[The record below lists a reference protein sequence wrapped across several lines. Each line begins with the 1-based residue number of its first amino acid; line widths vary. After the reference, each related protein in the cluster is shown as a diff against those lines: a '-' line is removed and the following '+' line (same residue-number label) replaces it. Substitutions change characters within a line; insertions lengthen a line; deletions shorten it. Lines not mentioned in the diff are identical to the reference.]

1 MDEVAKIK
9 RDDSMYDSR
18 HNELEKL
25 INIMNKLNK
34 ELQLLKK
41 DINSKESKSKEL
53 VSYIEQEIKENT
65 KSIKELENPFLL
77 FIMGSGN
84 YGKSTLINALLQ
96 DKIIETSD
104 IPNTWKL
111 DLFIKS
117 DNEKI
122 KIIYNDER
130 EIIKSLSNGKKIL
143 KEEEDKFKTSK
154 KEISKIILNYKN
166 KLSKDKLKEF
176 KIEQERLHLYKS
188 DIDQIKYYLKNK
200 KILNDFTIVDTP
212 GLNQTLLKNTVKRMN
227 KYYQK
232 SDGVIWLIDAQNI
245 VSKETNKLIEEIN
258 KIDNLHEKKIIG
270 VVNKIDTIKNDKDL
284 ERLKE
289 KVNEIYNNK
298 FNDIVYISA
307 RDALD
312 GIINKDK
319 YLIDKSNI
327 NNLYKSIEMN
337 FKQVCEKKQIDSKY
351 KNLSI
356 MKENLLYKIHSY
368 KRDLYKDI
376 SLYNEIGFELNKSC
390 DEIYLYIINHIDRFK
405 KKRVYTKEDLYKL
418 KKTIEILE
426 KQCSKDLEKNYN
438 ILLQKA
444 DFSNII
450 KNSINTKVYFSKSKY
465 LIINYNNFTTVK
477 RHNKLSNL
485 INQLTK
491 ANSGKAINDEVA
503 LSNHIYK
510 NITYLEDEIITTLKD
525 KLDNIKD
532 NVNEVKYDTF
542 KNKYLDYNLIKEHIS
557 YLDNIENILIN
568 LR

>member
-1 MDEVAKIK
+1 
-9 RDDSMYDSR
+9 MYDSR

-25 INIMNKLNK
+25 MNIMSKLNK
-34 ELQLLKK
+34 ELQLVKK
-41 DINSKESKSKEL
+41 DISSKESKSKEL

-96 DKIIETSD
+96 EKVIETSD

-117 DNEKI
+117 DNEKVEI
-122 KIIYNDER
+122 TYNDER
-130 EIIKSLSNGKKIL
+130 EIVKSLSRGKKIL

-154 KEISKIILNYKN
+154 KEISKKILNYKN

-176 KIEQERLHLYKS
+176 KMEQEKLYLYKS
-188 DIDQIKYYLKNK
+188 DIDQIKYYLNNK

-212 GLNQTLLKNTVKRMN
+212 GLNQTLLKNTIKRMN
-227 KYYQK
+227 TYYQK
-232 SDGVIWLIDAQNI
+232 SDGIIWLIDAQNI

-258 KIDNLHEKKIIG
+258 KIDNLHEKNIIG
-270 VVNKIDTIKNDKDL
+270 VVNKIDIIKNDKDL

-319 YLIDKSNI
+319 YLINKSNI
-327 NNLYKSIEMN
+327 NSLYKSIDKN
-337 FKQVCEKKQIDSKY
+337 FKQICEKKQIDSKY

-356 MKENLLYKIHSY
+356 MKENLLYKIYSY

-376 SLYNEIGFELNKSC
+376 SDYNEIEIELNKSC
-390 DEIYLYIINHIDRFK
+390 DDIYLYALNHMNKFK
-405 KKRVYTKEDLYKL
+405 RKKVYNKNDFQLLRKSIEDL
-418 KKTIEILE
+418 EQ
-426 KQCSKDLEKNYN
+426 QCNKSIEKNYN
-438 ILLQKA
+438 ILIKKA
-444 DFSNII
+444 YSSNII
-450 KNSINTKVYFSKSKY
+450 KNTINTKVYFSKSKY
-465 LIINYNNFTTVK
+465 LVINYNNFTTIK
-477 RHNKLSNL
+477 RNNKLSHL
-485 INQLTK
+485 IDQFTK
-491 ANSGKAINDEVA
+491 ENSTKVENNEVA
-503 LSNHIYK
+503 LSNYIHK

-525 KLDNIKD
+525 KLDCIKD

-542 KNKYLDYNLIKEHIS
+542 KNKYLDYFLIKDHIK

>member
-1 MDEVAKIK
+1 
-9 RDDSMYDSR
+9 MYDSR

-25 INIMNKLNK
+25 MNIISKLNK
-34 ELQLLKK
+34 ELQLVKK
-41 DINSKESKSKEL
+41 DISSKESKSKEL

-96 DKIIETSD
+96 EKVIETSD

-117 DNEKI
+117 DNEKVEI
-122 KIIYNDER
+122 TYNDER
-130 EIIKSLSNGKKIL
+130 EIVKSLSSGKKIL

-154 KEISKIILNYKN
+154 KEISKKILNYKN

-176 KIEQERLHLYKS
+176 KMEQEKLYLYKS
-188 DIDQIKYYLKNK
+188 DIDQIKYYLNNK

-212 GLNQTLLKNTVKRMN
+212 GLNQTLLKNTIKRMN
-227 KYYQK
+227 TYYQK
-232 SDGVIWLIDAQNI
+232 SDGIIWLIDAQNI

-258 KIDNLHEKKIIG
+258 KIDNLHEKNIIG
-270 VVNKIDTIKNDKDL
+270 VVNKIDIIKNDKDL

-319 YLIDKSNI
+319 YLINKSNI
-327 NNLYKSIEMN
+327 NSLYKSIDKN
-337 FKQVCEKKQIDSKY
+337 FKQICEKKQIDSKY

-356 MKENLLYKIHSY
+356 MKENLLYKIYSY

-376 SLYNEIGFELNKSC
+376 SDYNEIEIELNKSC
-390 DEIYLYIINHIDRFK
+390 DDIYLYALNHMNKFK
-405 KKRVYTKEDLYKL
+405 RKKVYNKNDFQLLRKSIEDL
-418 KKTIEILE
+418 EQ
-426 KQCSKDLEKNYN
+426 QCNKSIEKNYN
-438 ILLQKA
+438 ILIKKA
-444 DFSNII
+444 YSSNII
-450 KNSINTKVYFSKSKY
+450 KNTINTKVYFSKSKY
-465 LIINYNNFTTVK
+465 LVINYNNFTNIK
-477 RHNKLSNL
+477 RNNKLSHL
-485 INQLTK
+485 IDQFTK
-491 ANSGKAINDEVA
+491 ENSTKVENNEVA
-503 LSNHIYK
+503 LSNYIHK

-525 KLDNIKD
+525 KLDCIKD

-542 KNKYLDYNLIKEHIS
+542 KNKYLDYFLIKDHIK

>member
-1 MDEVAKIK
+1 
-9 RDDSMYDSR
+9 MYDSR
-18 HNELEKL
+18 YIELEKL
-25 INIMNKLNK
+25 MNIINKLNK
-34 ELQLLKK
+34 ELQLVKK
-41 DINSKESKSKEL
+41 DINNKESKSKEV
-53 VSYIEQEIKENT
+53 VSYIEQKIKENT

-84 YGKSTLINALLQ
+84 YGKSTLINAILQ
-96 DKIIETSD
+96 EKVIETSD

-117 DNEKI
+117 DNEKVEI
-122 KIIYNDER
+122 TYNDER

-143 KEEEDKFKTSK
+143 KEEEDKFKISK
-154 KEISKIILNYKN
+154 KEISKKILTYKN

-188 DIDQIKYYLKNK
+188 DINQIKYYLKNK

-270 VVNKIDTIKNDKDL
+270 VVNKIDIIKNDNDL

-312 GIINKDK
+312 GIVNKDK

-327 NNLYKSIEMN
+327 NNLYKSIESN

-356 MKENLLYKIHSY
+356 MKNKVLDKIYSY
-368 KRDLYKDI
+368 KRSLYKDI
-376 SLYNEIGFELNKSC
+376 SDYNEIEFELNKSC
-390 DEIYLYIINHIDRFK
+390 NEIYLYTLNHINKFK
-405 KKRVYTKEDLYKL
+405 KKKIYKEDLYSL
-418 KKTIEILE
+418 KKAIENLE
-426 KQCSKDLEKNYN
+426 VQCSKEIEKNYN
-438 ILLQKA
+438 TLIKKA
-444 DFSNII
+444 DFSNIT
-450 KNSINTKVYFSKSKY
+450 KNPINTKVYFSKSKY
-465 LIINYNNFTTVK
+465 LIINYNNFKTVK
-477 RHNKLSNL
+477 RNNKLSSF

-491 ANSGKAINDEVA
+491 ANSEKVVNDEVA
-503 LSNHIYK
+503 LSNHIQK
-510 NITYLEDEIITTLKD
+510 NITCLEDEIITTLKD
-525 KLDNIKD
+525 KLDEIKD
-532 NVNEVKYDTF
+532 NINEVKYNTF

>member
-1 MDEVAKIK
+1 
-9 RDDSMYDSR
+9 MYDSR
-18 HNELEKL
+18 YIELEKL
-25 INIMNKLNK
+25 MNIINKLNK
-34 ELQLLKK
+34 ELQLVKK
-41 DINSKESKSKEL
+41 DINNKESKSKEL
-53 VSYIEQEIKENT
+53 VSYIEQKIKENT

-84 YGKSTLINALLQ
+84 YGKSTLINAILQ
-96 DKIIETSD
+96 EKVIETSD

-117 DNEKI
+117 DNEKVEI
-122 KIIYNDER
+122 TYNDER

-143 KEEEDKFKTSK
+143 KEEEDKFKISK
-154 KEISKIILNYKN
+154 KEISKKILTYKN

-188 DIDQIKYYLKNK
+188 DINQIKYYLKNK

-270 VVNKIDTIKNDKDL
+270 VVNKIDIIKNDNDL

-312 GIINKDK
+312 GIVNKDK

-327 NNLYKSIEMN
+327 NNLYKSIESN

-356 MKENLLYKIHSY
+356 MKNKILDKIYSY
-368 KRDLYKDI
+368 KRSLYKDI
-376 SLYNEIGFELNKSC
+376 SDYNEIEFELNKSYN
-390 DEIYLYIINHIDRFK
+390 EIYLYTLNHINKFK
-405 KKRVYTKEDLYKL
+405 KKKIYTKEDLYSL
-418 KKTIEILE
+418 KKAIENLE
-426 KQCSKDLEKNYN
+426 VQCSKEIEKNYN
-438 ILLQKA
+438 TLIKKA
-444 DFSNII
+444 DFSNIT
-450 KNSINTKVYFSKSKY
+450 NNPINTKVYFSKSKY
-465 LIINYNNFTTVK
+465 LIINYNNFKTVK
-477 RHNKLSNL
+477 RNNKLSSF

-491 ANSGKAINDEVA
+491 ANSEKVVNDEVA
-503 LSNHIYK
+503 LSNHIQK

-525 KLDNIKD
+525 KLDEIKD
-532 NVNEVKYDTF
+532 NINEVKYNTF

>member
-1 MDEVAKIK
+1 
-9 RDDSMYDSR
+9 MYDSR
-18 HNELEKL
+18 ISELNKL
-25 INIMNKLNK
+25 LNIMNKLNK
-34 ELQLLKK
+34 ELQLVKNN
-41 DINSKESKSKEL
+41 INNKESKSNEL
-53 VSYIEQEIKENT
+53 VSYIENEIKENI

-96 DKIIETSD
+96 EKVIETSD

-111 DLFIKS
+111 DLFTKS

-122 KIIYNDER
+122 KITYNDER

-143 KEEEDKFKTSK
+143 KEEEHKFKISK

-166 KLSKDKLKEF
+166 KLSKEKLKEL
-176 KIEQERLHLYKS
+176 KIEQEKLHLYKS
-188 DIDQIKYYLKNK
+188 DIEQIKYYLKNK

-212 GLNQTLLKNTVKRMN
+212 ELNQTLLKNTLNRMK

-245 VSKETNKLIEEIN
+245 VSKKTNKLIEEIN
-258 KIDNLHEKKIIG
+258 EIDNLHEKKIIG
-270 VVNKIDTIKNDKDL
+270 VVNKIDIIKNEKDL

-289 KVNEIYNNK
+289 KVNKIYSNK

-312 GIINKDK
+312 GLVNKDND
-319 YLIDKSNI
+319 LIDKSNI
-327 NNLYKSIEMN
+327 NKLYKSIERN
-337 FKQVCEKKQIDSKY
+337 FKIVCEKSQINSKY

-356 MKENLLYKIHSY
+356 MKNKVLDKIYSY
-368 KRDLYKDI
+368 KRNLYKDI
-376 SLYNEIGFELNKSC
+376 SLYNEIGFELYKTC
-390 DEIYLYIINHIDRFK
+390 DEIYLYTLNYINEFK
-405 KKRVYTKEDLYKL
+405 KKKIYTKDDLYSL
-418 KKTIEILE
+418 KKLIENLE
-426 KQCSKDLEKNYN
+426 IQCSKEIEKKYN
-438 ILLQKA
+438 ILIKKA
-444 DFSNII
+444 DFINST
-450 KNSINTKVYFSKSKY
+450 KNNINTKVYFSKSKY
-465 LIINYNNFTTVK
+465 LIINYNNFTKVK
-477 RHNKLSNL
+477 RNNQLSNL
-485 INQLTK
+485 INQFTK
-491 ANSGKAINDEVA
+491 TKSEKVLNDEIA

-525 KLDNIKD
+525 KLDYIKD
-532 NVNEVKYDTF
+532 NVNEVKQITF

-557 YLDNIENILIN
+557 YLNNIENILIN

>member
-1 MDEVAKIK
+1 
-9 RDDSMYDSR
+9 
-18 HNELEKL
+18 
-25 INIMNKLNK
+25 MNKLNK
-34 ELQLLKK
+34 ELQLVKNN
-41 DINSKESKSKEL
+41 INNKESKSNEL
-53 VSYIEQEIKENT
+53 VSYIENEIKENI

-96 DKIIETSD
+96 EKVIETSD

-111 DLFIKS
+111 DLFTKS

-122 KIIYNDER
+122 KITYNDER

-143 KEEEDKFKTSK
+143 KEEEHKFKISK

-166 KLSKDKLKEF
+166 KLSKEKLKEL
-176 KIEQERLHLYKS
+176 KIEQEKLHLYKS
-188 DIDQIKYYLKNK
+188 DIEQIKYYLKNK

-212 GLNQTLLKNTVKRMN
+212 GLNQTLLKNTLNRMK

-245 VSKETNKLIEEIN
+245 VSKKTNKLIEEIN
-258 KIDNLHEKKIIG
+258 EIDNLHEKKIIG
-270 VVNKIDTIKNDKDL
+270 VVNKIDIIKNEKDL

-289 KVNEIYNNK
+289 KVNKIYSNK

-312 GIINKDK
+312 GLVNKDND
-319 YLIDKSNI
+319 LIDKSNI
-327 NNLYKSIEMN
+327 NKLYKSIERN
-337 FKQVCEKKQIDSKY
+337 FKIVCEKSQINSKY

-356 MKENLLYKIHSY
+356 MKNKVLDKIYSY
-368 KRDLYKDI
+368 KRNLYKDI
-376 SLYNEIGFELNKSC
+376 SLYNEIGFELYKTC
-390 DEIYLYIINHIDRFK
+390 DEIYLYTLNYINEFK
-405 KKRVYTKEDLYKL
+405 KKKIYTKDDLYSL
-418 KKTIEILE
+418 KKLIENLE
-426 KQCSKDLEKNYN
+426 IQCSKEIEKKYN
-438 ILLQKA
+438 ILIKKA
-444 DFSNII
+444 DFINST
-450 KNSINTKVYFSKSKY
+450 KNNINTKVYFSKSKY
-465 LIINYNNFTTVK
+465 LIINYNNFTKVK
-477 RHNKLSNL
+477 RNNQLSNL
-485 INQLTK
+485 INQFTK
-491 ANSGKAINDEVA
+491 TKSEKVLNDEIA

-525 KLDNIKD
+525 KLDYIKD
-532 NVNEVKYDTF
+532 NVNEVKQITF

-557 YLDNIENILIN
+557 YLNNIENILIN

>member
-1 MDEVAKIK
+1 
-9 RDDSMYDSR
+9 MYDSR

-25 INIMNKLNK
+25 MNIMSKLNK
-34 ELQLLKK
+34 ELQLVKK
-41 DINSKESKSKEL
+41 DISSKESKSKEL

-96 DKIIETSD
+96 EKVIETSD

-117 DNEKI
+117 DNEKVEI
-122 KIIYNDER
+122 TYNDER
-130 EIIKSLSNGKKIL
+130 EIVKSLSRGKKIL

-154 KEISKIILNYKN
+154 KEISKKILNYKN

-176 KIEQERLHLYKS
+176 KMEQEKLYLYKS
-188 DIDQIKYYLKNK
+188 DIDQIKYYLNNK

-212 GLNQTLLKNTVKRMN
+212 GLNQTLLKNTIKRMN
-227 KYYQK
+227 TYYQK
-232 SDGVIWLIDAQNI
+232 ADGVIWLIDAQNI

-258 KIDNLHEKKIIG
+258 KIDNLHKKKIIG
-270 VVNKIDTIKNDKDL
+270 VVNKIDIIKNDKDL

-319 YLIDKSNI
+319 YLINKSNI
-327 NNLYKSIEMN
+327 NSLYKSIDKN
-337 FKQVCEKKQIDSKY
+337 FKQICEKKQIDSKY

-356 MKENLLYKIHSY
+356 MKENLLYKIYSY

-376 SLYNEIGFELNKSC
+376 SDYNEIEIELNKSC
-390 DEIYLYIINHIDRFK
+390 DDIYLYALNHMNKFK
-405 KKRVYTKEDLYKL
+405 RKKVYNKNDLQLLRKSIED
-418 KKTIEILE
+418 LE
-426 KQCSKDLEKNYN
+426 KQCNQSIEKNYN
-438 ILLQKA
+438 ILIKKA
-444 DFSNII
+444 YYNNII
-450 KNSINTKVYFSKSKY
+450 KNTINTKVYFSKSKY
-465 LIINYNNFTTVK
+465 LVINYNNFTNIK
-477 RHNKLSNL
+477 RNNKLSHL
-485 INQLTK
+485 IDQFTK
-491 ANSGKAINDEVA
+491 ENSTKVVNDEVA
-503 LSNHIYK
+503 LSNYIYK

-525 KLDNIKD
+525 KLDCIKD

-542 KNKYLDYNLIKEHIS
+542 KNKYLDYFLIKDHIK

>member
-1 MDEVAKIK
+1 
-9 RDDSMYDSR
+9 MYDSR

-25 INIMNKLNK
+25 MNIMSKLNK
-34 ELQLLKK
+34 ELQLVKK
-41 DINSKESKSKEL
+41 DISSKESKSKEL

-96 DKIIETSD
+96 EKVIETSD

-117 DNEKI
+117 DNEKVEI
-122 KIIYNDER
+122 TYNDER
-130 EIIKSLSNGKKIL
+130 EIVKSLSRGKKIL

-154 KEISKIILNYKN
+154 KEISKKILNYKN

-176 KIEQERLHLYKS
+176 KMEQEKLYLYKS
-188 DIDQIKYYLKNK
+188 DIDQIKYYLNNK

-212 GLNQTLLKNTVKRMN
+212 GLNQTLLKNTIKRMN
-227 KYYQK
+227 TYYQK
-232 SDGVIWLIDAQNI
+232 ADGVIWLIDAQNI

-270 VVNKIDTIKNDKDL
+270 VVNKIDIIKNDKDL

-319 YLIDKSNI
+319 YLINKSNI
-327 NNLYKSIEMN
+327 NSLYKSIDKN
-337 FKQVCEKKQIDSKY
+337 FKQICEKKQIDSKY

-356 MKENLLYKIHSY
+356 MKENLLYKIYSY

-376 SLYNEIGFELNKSC
+376 SDYNEIEIELNKSC
-390 DEIYLYIINHIDRFK
+390 DDIYLYALNHMNKFK
-405 KKRVYTKEDLYKL
+405 RKKVYNKNDFQLLRKSIEDL
-418 KKTIEILE
+418 EQ
-426 KQCSKDLEKNYN
+426 QCNKSIEKNYN
-438 ILLQKA
+438 ILIKKA
-444 DFSNII
+444 YSSNII
-450 KNSINTKVYFSKSKY
+450 KNTINTKVYFSKSKY
-465 LIINYNNFTTVK
+465 LVINYNNFTNIK
-477 RHNKLSNL
+477 RNNKLSHL
-485 INQLTK
+485 IDQFTK
-491 ANSGKAINDEVA
+491 ENSTKVVNDEVA
-503 LSNHIYK
+503 LSNYIHK
-510 NITYLEDEIITTLKD
+510 NITYLEDEIMTTLKY
-525 KLDNIKD
+525 KLDCIKD

-542 KNKYLDYNLIKEHIS
+542 KNKYLDYFLIKDHIK

>member
-1 MDEVAKIK
+1 
-9 RDDSMYDSR
+9 MYDSR

-25 INIMNKLNK
+25 MNIISKLNK
-34 ELQLLKK
+34 ELQLVKK
-41 DINSKESKSKEL
+41 DISSKESKSKEL

-96 DKIIETSD
+96 EKVIETSD

-117 DNEKI
+117 DNEKVEI
-122 KIIYNDER
+122 TYNDER
-130 EIIKSLSNGKKIL
+130 EIVKSLSRGKKIL

-154 KEISKIILNYKN
+154 KEISKKILNYKN

-176 KIEQERLHLYKS
+176 KMEQEKLYLYKS
-188 DIDQIKYYLKNK
+188 DIDQIKYYLNNK

-212 GLNQTLLKNTVKRMN
+212 GLNQTLLKNTIKRMN
-227 KYYQK
+227 TYYQK
-232 SDGVIWLIDAQNI
+232 ADGVIWLIDAQNI

-258 KIDNLHEKKIIG
+258 KIDNLHKKKIIG
-270 VVNKIDTIKNDKDL
+270 VVNKIDIIKNDKDL

-319 YLIDKSNI
+319 YLINKSNI
-327 NNLYKSIEMN
+327 NSLYKSIDKN
-337 FKQVCEKKQIDSKY
+337 FKQICEKKQIDSKY

-356 MKENLLYKIHSY
+356 MKENLLYKIYSY

-376 SLYNEIGFELNKSC
+376 SDYNEIEIELNKSC
-390 DEIYLYIINHIDRFK
+390 DDIYLYALNHMNKFK
-405 KKRVYTKEDLYKL
+405 RKKVYNKNDLQLLRKSIED
-418 KKTIEILE
+418 LE
-426 KQCSKDLEKNYN
+426 KQCNQSIEKNYN
-438 ILLQKA
+438 ILIKKA
-444 DFSNII
+444 YYNNII
-450 KNSINTKVYFSKSKY
+450 KNTINTKVYFSKSKY
-465 LIINYNNFTTVK
+465 LIINYNNFTNIK
-477 RHNKLSNL
+477 RNNKLSHL
-485 INQLTK
+485 IDQFTK
-491 ANSGKAINDEVA
+491 ENSTKVVNDEVA
-503 LSNHIYK
+503 LSNYIYK

-525 KLDNIKD
+525 KLDCIKD
-532 NVNEVKYDTF
+532 NVNKVKYDTF
-542 KNKYLDYNLIKEHIS
+542 KNKYLDYFLIKDHIK

>member
-1 MDEVAKIK
+1 
-9 RDDSMYDSR
+9 MYDSR

-25 INIMNKLNK
+25 MNLMNKLNK
-34 ELQLLKK
+34 ELQLIKK
-41 DINSKESKSKEL
+41 DISSKESKSKEL
-53 VSYIEQEIKENT
+53 VSYMEQEIKENT

-77 FIMGSGN
+77 FIMGLGN

-96 DKIIETSD
+96 EKVIETSD

-117 DNEKI
+117 DNEKVEI
-122 KIIYNDER
+122 TYNDER
-130 EIIKSLSNGKKIL
+130 EIVKSLSRGKKIL

-154 KEISKIILNYKN
+154 KEISKKILNYKN

-176 KIEQERLHLYKS
+176 KIEQEKLYLYKS
-188 DIDQIKYYLKNK
+188 DIDQIKYYLNNK

-212 GLNQTLLKNTVKRMN
+212 GLNQTLLKNTIKRMN
-227 KYYQK
+227 TYYQK
-232 SDGVIWLIDAQNI
+232 ADGVIWLIDAQNI

-270 VVNKIDTIKNDKDL
+270 VVNKIDIIKNDKDL

-319 YLIDKSNI
+319 YLINKSNI
-327 NNLYKSIEMN
+327 NSLYKSIDKN
-337 FKQVCEKKQIDSKY
+337 FKQICEKKQIDSKY

-356 MKENLLYKIHSY
+356 MKENLLYKIYSY

-376 SLYNEIGFELNKSC
+376 SDYNEIEIELNKSC
-390 DEIYLYIINHIDRFK
+390 DDIYLYALNHMNKFK
-405 KKRVYTKEDLYKL
+405 RKKVYNKNDFQLLRKSIEDL
-418 KKTIEILE
+418 EQ
-426 KQCSKDLEKNYN
+426 QCNKSIEKNYN
-438 ILLQKA
+438 ILIKKA
-444 DFSNII
+444 YSSNII
-450 KNSINTKVYFSKSKY
+450 KNTINTKVYFSKSKY
-465 LIINYNNFTTVK
+465 LVINYNNFTNIK
-477 RHNKLSNL
+477 RNNKLSHL
-485 INQLTK
+485 IDQFTK
-491 ANSGKAINDEVA
+491 ENSTKVVNDEVA
-503 LSNHIYK
+503 LSNYIHK
-510 NITYLEDEIITTLKD
+510 NITYLEDEIMTTLKY
-525 KLDNIKD
+525 KLDCIKD

-542 KNKYLDYNLIKEHIS
+542 KNKYLDYFLIKDHIK

>member
-1 MDEVAKIK
+1 
-9 RDDSMYDSR
+9 MYDSR

-25 INIMNKLNK
+25 MNIISKLNK
-34 ELQLLKK
+34 ELQLVKK
-41 DINSKESKSKEL
+41 DISNKESKSKEL

-77 FIMGSGN
+77 FIMGLGN

-96 DKIIETSD
+96 EKVIETSD
-104 IPNTWKL
+104 IPNTWKV

-117 DNEKI
+117 DNEKVEI
-122 KIIYNDER
+122 TYNDER
-130 EIIKSLSNGKKIL
+130 EIIKSLSSGKKIL
-143 KEEEDKFKTSK
+143 KEEEDKFKISK
-154 KEISKIILNYKN
+154 KEISKKILNYKN

-176 KIEQERLHLYKS
+176 KMEQEKLYLYKS
-188 DIDQIKYYLKNK
+188 DIDQIKYYLNNK

-212 GLNQTLLKNTVKRMN
+212 GLNQTLLKNTIKRMN
-227 KYYQK
+227 TYYQK
-232 SDGVIWLIDAQNI
+232 ADGVIWLIDAQNI

-270 VVNKIDTIKNDKDL
+270 VVNKIDIIKNDKDL

-319 YLIDKSNI
+319 YLINKSNI
-327 NNLYKSIEMN
+327 NSLYKSIDKN
-337 FKQVCEKKQIDSKY
+337 FKQICEKKQIDSKY

-356 MKENLLYKIHSY
+356 MKENLLYKIYSY

-376 SLYNEIGFELNKSC
+376 SDYNEIEIELNKSC
-390 DEIYLYIINHIDRFK
+390 DDIYLYALNHMNKFK
-405 KKRVYTKEDLYKL
+405 RKKVYNKNDFQLLRKSIEDL
-418 KKTIEILE
+418 EQ
-426 KQCSKDLEKNYN
+426 QCNKSIEKNYN
-438 ILLQKA
+438 ILIKKA
-444 DFSNII
+444 YSSNII
-450 KNSINTKVYFSKSKY
+450 KNTINTKVYFSKSKY
-465 LIINYNNFTTVK
+465 LVINYNNFTNIK
-477 RHNKLSNL
+477 RNNKLSHL
-485 INQLTK
+485 IDQFTK
-491 ANSGKAINDEVA
+491 ENSTKVVNDEVA
-503 LSNHIYK
+503 LSNYIHK
-510 NITYLEDEIITTLKD
+510 NITYLEDEIMTTLKY
-525 KLDNIKD
+525 KLDCIKD

-542 KNKYLDYNLIKEHIS
+542 KNKYLDYFLIKDHIK

>member
-1 MDEVAKIK
+1 
-9 RDDSMYDSR
+9 MYDSR
-18 HNELEKL
+18 ISELNKL
-25 INIMNKLNK
+25 LNIMNKLNK
-34 ELQLLKK
+34 ELQLVKNN
-41 DINSKESKSKEL
+41 INNKESKSNEL
-53 VSYIEQEIKENT
+53 VSYIENEIKENI

-96 DKIIETSD
+96 EKVIETSD

-111 DLFIKS
+111 DLFTKS

-122 KIIYNDER
+122 KITYNDER

-143 KEEEDKFKTSK
+143 KEEEHKFKISK

-166 KLSKDKLKEF
+166 KLSKEKLKEL
-176 KIEQERLHLYKS
+176 KIEQEKLHLYKS
-188 DIDQIKYYLKNK
+188 DIEQIKYYLKNK

-212 GLNQTLLKNTVKRMN
+212 GLNQTLLKNTLNRMK

-245 VSKETNKLIEEIN
+245 VSKKTNKLIEEIN
-258 KIDNLHEKKIIG
+258 EIDNLHEKKIIG
-270 VVNKIDTIKNDKDL
+270 VVNKIDIIKNEKDL

-289 KVNEIYNNK
+289 KVNEIYSNK

-312 GIINKDK
+312 GLVNKDND
-319 YLIDKSNI
+319 LIDKSNI
-327 NNLYKSIEMN
+327 NKLYKSIERN
-337 FKQVCEKKQIDSKY
+337 FKIVCEKSQINSKY

-356 MKENLLYKIHSY
+356 MKNKVLDKIYSY
-368 KRDLYKDI
+368 KRNLYKDI
-376 SLYNEIGFELNKSC
+376 SLYNEIGFELYKTC
-390 DEIYLYIINHIDRFK
+390 DEIYLYTLNYINEFK
-405 KKRVYTKEDLYKL
+405 KKKIYTKDDLYSL
-418 KKTIEILE
+418 KKLIENLE
-426 KQCSKDLEKNYN
+426 IQCSKEIEKKYN
-438 ILLQKA
+438 ILIKKA
-444 DFSNII
+444 DFINST
-450 KNSINTKVYFSKSKY
+450 KNNINTKVYFSKSKY
-465 LIINYNNFTTVK
+465 LIINYNNFTKVK
-477 RHNKLSNL
+477 RNNQLSNL
-485 INQLTK
+485 INQFTK
-491 ANSGKAINDEVA
+491 TKSEKVLNDEIA

-525 KLDNIKD
+525 KLDYIKD
-532 NVNEVKYDTF
+532 NVNEVKQITF

-557 YLDNIENILIN
+557 YLNNIENILIN

>member
-1 MDEVAKIK
+1 
-9 RDDSMYDSR
+9 MYDSR

-25 INIMNKLNK
+25 MNIMNKLNK

-96 DKIIETSD
+96 DKVIETSD

-143 KEEEDKFKTSK
+143 KEEEDKFKISK

-176 KIEQERLHLYKS
+176 KIEQEKLHLYKS

-200 KILNDFTIVDTP
+200 TILNDFTIVDTP

-245 VSKETNKLIEEIN
+245 VSKETNKLIDEIN

-312 GIINKDK
+312 GIVNKDK

-327 NNLYKSIEMN
+327 NNLYKSIEIN
-337 FKQVCEKKQIDSKY
+337 FKQVCEKKQIYSKY

-390 DEIYLYIINHIDRFK
+390 DEIYLYTINHMNKFK
-405 KKRVYTKEDLYKL
+405 QKKIYNKNNLYLLRKS
-418 KKTIEILE
+418 IENLE
-426 KQCSKDLEKNYN
+426 QQCSKSIEKNYN
-438 ILLQKA
+438 ILIKKA
-444 DFSNII
+444 DFNNIT
-450 KNSINTKVYFSKSKY
+450 KSPINTKVYFSKSKY
-465 LIINYNNFTTVK
+465 LIINYNNFTTIK
-477 RHNKLSNL
+477 RNNKLSNF
-485 INQLTK
+485 INQFK
-491 ANSGKAINDEVA
+491 KENSGKAINDEVA
-503 LSNHIYK
+503 LSNYIYK

>member
-1 MDEVAKIK
+1 
-9 RDDSMYDSR
+9 MYDSR

-25 INIMNKLNK
+25 MNIISKLNK
-34 ELQLLKK
+34 ELQLVKK
-41 DINSKESKSKEL
+41 DISSKESKSKEL

-96 DKIIETSD
+96 EKVIETSD

-117 DNEKI
+117 DNEKVEI
-122 KIIYNDER
+122 TYNDER
-130 EIIKSLSNGKKIL
+130 EIVKSLSSGKKIL

-154 KEISKIILNYKN
+154 KEISKKILNYKN

-176 KIEQERLHLYKS
+176 KMEQEKLYLYKS
-188 DIDQIKYYLKNK
+188 DIDQIKYYLNNK

-212 GLNQTLLKNTVKRMN
+212 GLNQTLLKNTIKRMN
-227 KYYQK
+227 TYYQK
-232 SDGVIWLIDAQNI
+232 SDGIIWLIDAQNI

-258 KIDNLHEKKIIG
+258 KIDNLHEKNIIG
-270 VVNKIDTIKNDKDL
+270 VVNKIDIIKNDKDL

-319 YLIDKSNI
+319 YLINKSNI
-327 NNLYKSIEMN
+327 NSLYKSIDKN
-337 FKQVCEKKQIDSKY
+337 FKQICEKKQIDSKY

-356 MKENLLYKIHSY
+356 MKENLLYKIYSY

-376 SLYNEIGFELNKSC
+376 SDYNEIEIELNKSC
-390 DEIYLYIINHIDRFK
+390 DDIYLYALNHMNKFK
-405 KKRVYTKEDLYKL
+405 RKKVYNKNDFQLLRKSIEDL
-418 KKTIEILE
+418 EQ
-426 KQCSKDLEKNYN
+426 QCNQSIEKNYN
-438 ILLQKA
+438 ILIKKA
-444 DFSNII
+444 YYNNII
-450 KNSINTKVYFSKSKY
+450 KNTINTKVYFSKSKY
-465 LIINYNNFTTVK
+465 LIINYNNFTNIK
-477 RHNKLSNL
+477 RNNKLSHL
-485 INQLTK
+485 IDQFTK
-491 ANSGKAINDEVA
+491 ENSTKVENNEVA
-503 LSNHIYK
+503 LSNYIHK
-510 NITYLEDEIITTLKD
+510 NITYLEDEIITTLKY
-525 KLDNIKD
+525 KLDCIKD

-542 KNKYLDYNLIKEHIS
+542 KNKYLDYFLIKDHIK

>member
-1 MDEVAKIK
+1 
-9 RDDSMYDSR
+9 MYDSR

-25 INIMNKLNK
+25 MNIISKLNK
-34 ELQLLKK
+34 ELQLVKK
-41 DINSKESKSKEL
+41 DISSKESKSKEL

-96 DKIIETSD
+96 EKVIETSD

-117 DNEKI
+117 DNEKVEI
-122 KIIYNDER
+122 TYNDER
-130 EIIKSLSNGKKIL
+130 EIVKSLSRGKKIL

-154 KEISKIILNYKN
+154 KEISKKILNYKN

-176 KIEQERLHLYKS
+176 KMEQEKLYLYKS
-188 DIDQIKYYLKNK
+188 DIDQIKYYLNNK

-212 GLNQTLLKNTVKRMN
+212 GLNQTLLKNTIKRMN
-227 KYYQK
+227 TYYQK
-232 SDGVIWLIDAQNI
+232 ADGVIWLIDAQNI

-270 VVNKIDTIKNDKDL
+270 VVNKIDIIKNDKDL

-319 YLIDKSNI
+319 YLINKSNI
-327 NNLYKSIEMN
+327 NSLYKSIDKN
-337 FKQVCEKKQIDSKY
+337 FKQICEKKQIDSKY

-356 MKENLLYKIHSY
+356 MKENLLYKIYSY

-376 SLYNEIGFELNKSC
+376 SDYNEIEIELNKSC
-390 DEIYLYIINHIDRFK
+390 DDIYLYALNHMNKFK
-405 KKRVYTKEDLYKL
+405 RKKVYNKNDFQLLRKSIEDL
-418 KKTIEILE
+418 EQ
-426 KQCSKDLEKNYN
+426 QCNKSIEKNYN
-438 ILLQKA
+438 ILIKKA
-444 DFSNII
+444 YSSNII
-450 KNSINTKVYFSKSKY
+450 KNTINTKVYFSKSKY
-465 LIINYNNFTTVK
+465 LVINYNNFTNIK
-477 RHNKLSNL
+477 RNNKLSHL
-485 INQLTK
+485 IDQFTK
-491 ANSGKAINDEVA
+491 ENSTKVVNDEVA
-503 LSNHIYK
+503 LSNYIHK
-510 NITYLEDEIITTLKD
+510 NITYLEDEIMTTLKY
-525 KLDNIKD
+525 KLDCIKD

-542 KNKYLDYNLIKEHIS
+542 KNKYLDYFLIKDHIK

>member
-1 MDEVAKIK
+1 
-9 RDDSMYDSR
+9 MYDSR

-25 INIMNKLNK
+25 MNLMNKLNK
-34 ELQLLKK
+34 ELQLIKK
-41 DINSKESKSKEL
+41 DISSKESKSKEL

-77 FIMGSGN
+77 FIMGLGN

-96 DKIIETSD
+96 EKVIETSD

-117 DNEKI
+117 DNEKVEI
-122 KIIYNDER
+122 TYNDER
-130 EIIKSLSNGKKIL
+130 EIVKSLSRGKKIL

-154 KEISKIILNYKN
+154 KEISKKILNYKN

-176 KIEQERLHLYKS
+176 KIEQEKLYLYKS
-188 DIDQIKYYLKNK
+188 DIDQIKYYLNNK

-212 GLNQTLLKNTVKRMN
+212 GLNQTLLKNTIKRMN
-227 KYYQK
+227 TYYQK
-232 SDGVIWLIDAQNI
+232 ADGVIWLIDAQNI

-258 KIDNLHEKKIIG
+258 KIDNLHEKNIIG
-270 VVNKIDTIKNDKDL
+270 VVNKIDIIKNDKDL

-319 YLIDKSNI
+319 YLINKSNI
-327 NNLYKSIEMN
+327 NSLYKSIDKN
-337 FKQVCEKKQIDSKY
+337 FKQICEKKQIDSKY

-356 MKENLLYKIHSY
+356 MKENLLYKIYSY

-376 SLYNEIGFELNKSC
+376 SDYNEIEIELNKSC
-390 DEIYLYIINHIDRFK
+390 DDIYLYALNHMNKFK
-405 KKRVYTKEDLYKL
+405 RKKVYNKNDFQLLRKSIEDL
-418 KKTIEILE
+418 EQ
-426 KQCSKDLEKNYN
+426 QCNKSIEKNYN
-438 ILLQKA
+438 ILIKKA
-444 DFSNII
+444 YSSNII
-450 KNSINTKVYFSKSKY
+450 KNTINTKVYFSKSKY
-465 LIINYNNFTTVK
+465 LVINYNNFTNIK
-477 RHNKLSNL
+477 RNNKLSHL
-485 INQLTK
+485 IDQFTK
-491 ANSGKAINDEVA
+491 ENSTKVVNDEVA
-503 LSNHIYK
+503 LSNYIHK
-510 NITYLEDEIITTLKD
+510 NITYLEDEIMTTLKY
-525 KLDNIKD
+525 KLDCIKD

-542 KNKYLDYNLIKEHIS
+542 KNKYLDYFLIKDHIK

>member
-1 MDEVAKIK
+1 
-9 RDDSMYDSR
+9 MYDSR
-18 HNELEKL
+18 ISELNKL
-25 INIMNKLNK
+25 LNIMNKLNK
-34 ELQLLKK
+34 ELQLVKNN
-41 DINSKESKSKEL
+41 INNKESKSNEL
-53 VSYIEQEIKENT
+53 VSYIENEIKENI

-96 DKIIETSD
+96 EKVIETSD

-111 DLFIKS
+111 DLFTKS

-122 KIIYNDER
+122 KITYNDER

-143 KEEEDKFKTSK
+143 KEEEHKFKISK

-166 KLSKDKLKEF
+166 KLSKEKLKEL
-176 KIEQERLHLYKS
+176 KIEQEKLHLYKS
-188 DIDQIKYYLKNK
+188 DIEQIKYYLKNK

-212 GLNQTLLKNTVKRMN
+212 GLNQTLLKNTLNRMK

-245 VSKETNKLIEEIN
+245 VSKKTNKLIEEIN
-258 KIDNLHEKKIIG
+258 EIDNLHEKKIIG
-270 VVNKIDTIKNDKDL
+270 VVNKIDIIKNEKDL

-289 KVNEIYNNK
+289 KVNKIYSNK

-312 GIINKDK
+312 GLVNKDND
-319 YLIDKSNI
+319 LIDKSNI
-327 NNLYKSIEMN
+327 NKLYKSIERN
-337 FKQVCEKKQIDSKY
+337 FKIVCEKSQINSKY

-356 MKENLLYKIHSY
+356 MKNKVLDKIYSY
-368 KRDLYKDI
+368 KRNLYKDI
-376 SLYNEIGFELNKSC
+376 SLYNEIGFELYKTC
-390 DEIYLYIINHIDRFK
+390 DEIYLYTLNYINEFK
-405 KKRVYTKEDLYKL
+405 KKKIYTKDDLYSL
-418 KKTIEILE
+418 KKLIENLE
-426 KQCSKDLEKNYN
+426 IQCSKEIEKKYN
-438 ILLQKA
+438 ILIKKA
-444 DFSNII
+444 DFINST
-450 KNSINTKVYFSKSKY
+450 KNNINTKVYFSKSKY
-465 LIINYNNFTTVK
+465 LIINYNNFTKVK
-477 RHNKLSNL
+477 RNNQLSNL
-485 INQLTK
+485 INQFTK
-491 ANSGKAINDEVA
+491 TKSEKVLNDEIA

-525 KLDNIKD
+525 KLYYIKD
-532 NVNEVKYDTF
+532 NVNEVKQITF

-557 YLDNIENILIN
+557 YLNNIENILIN

>member
-1 MDEVAKIK
+1 
-9 RDDSMYDSR
+9 MYDSR
-18 HNELEKL
+18 ISELNKL
-25 INIMNKLNK
+25 LNIMNKLNK
-34 ELQLLKK
+34 ELQLVKNN
-41 DINSKESKSKEL
+41 INNKESKSNEL
-53 VSYIEQEIKENT
+53 VSYIENEIKENI

-96 DKIIETSD
+96 EKVIETSD

-111 DLFIKS
+111 DLFTKS

-122 KIIYNDER
+122 KITYNDER

-143 KEEEDKFKTSK
+143 KEEEHKFKISK

-166 KLSKDKLKEF
+166 KLSKEKLKEL
-176 KIEQERLHLYKS
+176 KIEQEKLHLYKS
-188 DIDQIKYYLKNK
+188 DIEQIKYYLKNK

-212 GLNQTLLKNTVKRMN
+212 GLNQTLLKNTLNRMK

-245 VSKETNKLIEEIN
+245 VSKKTNKLIEEIN
-258 KIDNLHEKKIIG
+258 EIDNLHEKKIIG
-270 VVNKIDTIKNDKDL
+270 VVNKIDIIKNEKDL

-289 KVNEIYNNK
+289 KVNKIYSNK

-312 GIINKDK
+312 GLVNKDND
-319 YLIDKSNI
+319 LIDKSNI
-327 NNLYKSIEMN
+327 NKLYKSIERN
-337 FKQVCEKKQIDSKY
+337 FKIVCEKSQINSKY

-356 MKENLLYKIHSY
+356 MKNKVLDKIYSY
-368 KRDLYKDI
+368 KRNLYKDI
-376 SLYNEIGFELNKSC
+376 SLYNEIGFELYKTC
-390 DEIYLYIINHIDRFK
+390 DEIYLYTLNYINEFK
-405 KKRVYTKEDLYKL
+405 KKKIYTKDDLYSL
-418 KKTIEILE
+418 KKLIENLE
-426 KQCSKDLEKNYN
+426 IQCSKEIEKKYN
-438 ILLQKA
+438 ILIKKA
-444 DFSNII
+444 DFINST
-450 KNSINTKVYFSKSKY
+450 KNNINTKVYFSKSKY
-465 LIINYNNFTTVK
+465 LIINYNNFTKVK
-477 RHNKLSNL
+477 RNNQLSNL
-485 INQLTK
+485 INQFTK
-491 ANSGKAINDEVA
+491 TKSEKVLNDEIA

-525 KLDNIKD
+525 KLDYIKD
-532 NVNEVKYDTF
+532 NVNEVKQITF

-557 YLDNIENILIN
+557 YLNNIENILIN

>member
-1 MDEVAKIK
+1 M
-9 RDDSMYDSR
+9 
-18 HNELEKL
+18 
-25 INIMNKLNK
+25 K
-34 ELQLLKK
+34 E
-41 DINSKESKSKEL
+41 
-53 VSYIEQEIKENT
+53 
-65 KSIKELENPFLL
+65 
-77 FIMGSGN
+77 
-84 YGKSTLINALLQ
+84 
-96 DKIIETSD
+96 
-104 IPNTWKL
+104 
-111 DLFIKS
+111 
-117 DNEKI
+117 
-122 KIIYNDER
+122 R
-130 EIIKSLSNGKKIL
+130 L
-143 KEEEDKFKTSK
+143 KEEEDKFKISK

-176 KIEQERLHLYKS
+176 KIEQEKLHLYKS

-200 KILNDFTIVDTP
+200 TILNDFTIVDTP

-245 VSKETNKLIEEIN
+245 VSKETNKLIDEIN

-312 GIINKDK
+312 GIVNKDK

-327 NNLYKSIEMN
+327 NNLYKSIEIN
-337 FKQVCEKKQIDSKY
+337 FKQVCEKKQIYSKY

-390 DEIYLYIINHIDRFK
+390 DEIYLYTINHMNKFK
-405 KKRVYTKEDLYKL
+405 QKKIYNKNNLYLLRKS
-418 KKTIEILE
+418 IENLE
-426 KQCSKDLEKNYN
+426 QQCSKSIEKNYN
-438 ILLQKA
+438 ILIKKA
-444 DFSNII
+444 DFNNIT
-450 KNSINTKVYFSKSKY
+450 KSPINTKVYFSKSKY
-465 LIINYNNFTTVK
+465 LIINYNNFTTIK
-477 RHNKLSNL
+477 RNNKLSNF
-485 INQLTK
+485 INQFK
-491 ANSGKAINDEVA
+491 KENSGKAINDEVA
-503 LSNHIYK
+503 LSNYIYK

>member
-1 MDEVAKIK
+1 
-9 RDDSMYDSR
+9 MYDSR
-18 HNELEKL
+18 YIELEKL
-25 INIMNKLNK
+25 MNIINKLNK
-34 ELQLLKK
+34 ELQLVKK
-41 DINSKESKSKEL
+41 DINNKESKSKEL
-53 VSYIEQEIKENT
+53 VSYIEQKIKENT

-96 DKIIETSD
+96 EKVIETSD

-117 DNEKI
+117 DNEKVEI
-122 KIIYNDER
+122 TYNDER

-143 KEEEDKFKTSK
+143 KEEEDKFKISK
-154 KEISKIILNYKN
+154 KEISKKILSYKN

-188 DIDQIKYYLKNK
+188 DINQIKYYLKNK

-270 VVNKIDTIKNDKDL
+270 VVNKIDIIKNDKDL

-312 GIINKDK
+312 GIVNKDK
-319 YLIDKSNI
+319 YLIDKDFKAAATILKDSIVTAVSNDHM
-327 NNLYKSIEMN
+327 LLTYKYESMVEDNDNEYASI
-337 FKQVCEKKQIDSKY
+337 
-351 KNLSI
+351 
-356 MKENLLYKIHSY
+356 
-368 KRDLYKDI
+368 
-376 SLYNEIGFELNKSC
+376 
-390 DEIYLYIINHIDRFK
+390 
-405 KKRVYTKEDLYKL
+405 
-418 KKTIEILE
+418 
-426 KQCSKDLEKNYN
+426 
-438 ILLQKA
+438 
-444 DFSNII
+444 
-450 KNSINTKVYFSKSKY
+450 
-465 LIINYNNFTTVK
+465 
-477 RHNKLSNL
+477 SNL
-485 INQLTK
+485 IKQMFGSEYK
-491 ANSGKAINDEVA
+491 VVAITDKRWKELRPYFLN
-503 LSNHIYK
+503 
-510 NITYLEDEIITTLKD
+510 LK
-525 KLDNIKD
+525 KENGTIPLI
-532 NVNEVKYDTF
+532 EEKYE
-542 KNKYLDYNLIKEHIS
+542 KINKSENM
-557 YLDNIENILIN
+557 IENENYEEVLNIFDSDLIEMEE
-568 LR
+568 

>member
-1 MDEVAKIK
+1 
-9 RDDSMYDSR
+9 MYDSR
-18 HNELEKL
+18 YIELEKL
-25 INIMNKLNK
+25 MNIINKLNK
-34 ELQLLKK
+34 ELQLVKK
-41 DINSKESKSKEL
+41 DINNKESKSKEV
-53 VSYIEQEIKENT
+53 VSYIEQKIKENT

-84 YGKSTLINALLQ
+84 YGKSTLINAILQ
-96 DKIIETSD
+96 EKVIETSD

-117 DNEKI
+117 DNEKVEI
-122 KIIYNDER
+122 TYNDER

-143 KEEEDKFKTSK
+143 KEEEDKFKISK
-154 KEISKIILNYKN
+154 KEISKKILSYKN

-188 DIDQIKYYLKNK
+188 DINQIKYYLKNK

-270 VVNKIDTIKNDKDL
+270 VVNKIDIIKNDNDL

-312 GIINKDK
+312 GIVNKDK
-319 YLIDKSNI
+319 YLID
-327 NNLYKSIEMN
+327 NLYKSIESN

-356 MKENLLYKIHSY
+356 MKNKILDKIYSY
-368 KRDLYKDI
+368 KRSLYKDI
-376 SLYNEIGFELNKSC
+376 SDYNEIEFELNKSC
-390 DEIYLYIINHIDRFK
+390 NEIYLYTLNHINKFK
-405 KKRVYTKEDLYKL
+405 KKKIYTKEDLYSL
-418 KKTIEILE
+418 KKAIENLE
-426 KQCSKDLEKNYN
+426 VQCSKEIEKNYN
-438 ILLQKA
+438 TLIKKA
-444 DFSNII
+444 DFSNIT
-450 KNSINTKVYFSKSKY
+450 KNTINTKVYFSKSKY
-465 LIINYNNFTTVK
+465 LIINYNNFKTVK
-477 RHNKLSNL
+477 RNNKLSSF

-491 ANSGKAINDEVA
+491 ANSEKVVNDEVA
-503 LSNHIYK
+503 LSNHIQK
-510 NITYLEDEIITTLKD
+510 NITCLEDEIITTLKD
-525 KLDNIKD
+525 KLDEIKD
-532 NVNEVKYDTF
+532 NVNEVKYNTF

>member
-1 MDEVAKIK
+1 
-9 RDDSMYDSR
+9 MYDSR

-25 INIMNKLNK
+25 MNIMSKLNK
-34 ELQLLKK
+34 ELQLVKK
-41 DINSKESKSKEL
+41 DISSKESKSKEL

-96 DKIIETSD
+96 EKVIETSD

-117 DNEKI
+117 DNEKVEI
-122 KIIYNDER
+122 TYNDER
-130 EIIKSLSNGKKIL
+130 EIVKSLSSGKKIL

-154 KEISKIILNYKN
+154 KEISKKILNYKN

-176 KIEQERLHLYKS
+176 KMEQEKLYLYKS
-188 DIDQIKYYLKNK
+188 DIDQIKYYLNNK

-212 GLNQTLLKNTVKRMN
+212 GLNQTLLKNTIKRMN
-227 KYYQK
+227 TYYQK
-232 SDGVIWLIDAQNI
+232 SDGIIWLIDAQNI

-258 KIDNLHEKKIIG
+258 KIDNLHEKNIIG
-270 VVNKIDTIKNDKDL
+270 VVNKIDIIKNDKDL

-319 YLIDKSNI
+319 YLINKSNI
-327 NNLYKSIEMN
+327 NSLYKSIDKN
-337 FKQVCEKKQIDSKY
+337 FKQICEKKQIDSKY

-356 MKENLLYKIHSY
+356 MKENLLYKIYSY

-376 SLYNEIGFELNKSC
+376 SDYNEIEIELNKSC
-390 DEIYLYIINHIDRFK
+390 DDIYLYALNHMNKFK
-405 KKRVYTKEDLYKL
+405 RKKVYNKNDFQLLRKSIEDL
-418 KKTIEILE
+418 EQ
-426 KQCSKDLEKNYN
+426 QCNKSIEKNYN
-438 ILLQKA
+438 ILIKKA
-444 DFSNII
+444 YSSNII
-450 KNSINTKVYFSKSKY
+450 KNTINTKVYFSKSKY
-465 LIINYNNFTTVK
+465 LVINYNNFTNIK
-477 RHNKLSNL
+477 RNNKLSHL
-485 INQLTK
+485 IDQFTK
-491 ANSGKAINDEVA
+491 ENSTKVVNDEVA
-503 LSNHIYK
+503 LSNYIHK

-525 KLDNIKD
+525 KLDCIKD

-542 KNKYLDYNLIKEHIS
+542 KNKYLDYFLIKDHIK

>member
-1 MDEVAKIK
+1 
-9 RDDSMYDSR
+9 MYDSR

-25 INIMNKLNK
+25 MNIMSKLNK
-34 ELQLLKK
+34 ELQLVKK
-41 DINSKESKSKEL
+41 DISSKESKSKEL

-96 DKIIETSD
+96 EKVIETSD

-117 DNEKI
+117 DNEKVEI
-122 KIIYNDER
+122 TYNDER
-130 EIIKSLSNGKKIL
+130 EIVKSLSSGKKIL

-154 KEISKIILNYKN
+154 KEISKKILNYKN
-166 KLSKDKLKEF
+166 KLSKDKLKAF
-176 KIEQERLHLYKS
+176 KMEQEKLYLYKS
-188 DIDQIKYYLKNK
+188 DINQIKYYLNNK

-212 GLNQTLLKNTVKRMN
+212 GLNQTLLKNTIKRMN
-227 KYYQK
+227 TYYQK
-232 SDGVIWLIDAQNI
+232 ADGVIWLIDAQNI

-270 VVNKIDTIKNDKDL
+270 VVNKIDIIKNDKDL

-319 YLIDKSNI
+319 YLINKSNI
-327 NNLYKSIEMN
+327 NSLYKSIDKN
-337 FKQVCEKKQIDSKY
+337 FKQICEKKQIDSKY

-356 MKENLLYKIHSY
+356 MKENLLYKIYSY

-376 SLYNEIGFELNKSC
+376 SDYNEIEIELNKSC
-390 DEIYLYIINHIDRFK
+390 DDIYLYALNHMNKFK
-405 KKRVYTKEDLYKL
+405 RKKVYNKNDFQLLRKSIEDL
-418 KKTIEILE
+418 EQ
-426 KQCSKDLEKNYN
+426 QCNKSIEKNYN
-438 ILLQKA
+438 ILIKKA
-444 DFSNII
+444 YSSNII
-450 KNSINTKVYFSKSKY
+450 KNTINTKVYFSKSKY
-465 LIINYNNFTTVK
+465 LIINYNNFTNIK
-477 RHNKLSNL
+477 RNNKLSHL
-485 INQLTK
+485 IDQFTK
-491 ANSGKAINDEVA
+491 ENSTKVENNEVA
-503 LSNHIYK
+503 LSNYIHK
-510 NITYLEDEIITTLKD
+510 NITYLEDEVITTLKD
-525 KLDNIKD
+525 KLDCIKD

-542 KNKYLDYNLIKEHIS
+542 KNKYLDYFLIKDHIK

>member
-1 MDEVAKIK
+1 
-9 RDDSMYDSR
+9 MYDSR
-18 HNELEKL
+18 HNELDKL
-25 INIMNKLNK
+25 INLMNKLNK
-34 ELQLLKK
+34 ELQLVKK
-41 DINSKESKSKEL
+41 DISNKESKSKEL

-77 FIMGSGN
+77 FIMGLGN

-96 DKIIETSD
+96 EKVIETSD

-117 DNEKI
+117 DNEKVEI
-122 KIIYNDER
+122 TYSDER
-130 EIIKSLSNGKKIL
+130 EIVKSLSSSKKIL

-154 KEISKIILNYKN
+154 KEISKKILNYKN

-176 KIEQERLHLYKS
+176 KIEQEKLYLYKS
-188 DIDQIKYYLKNK
+188 DIDQIKYYLNNK

-212 GLNQTLLKNTVKRMN
+212 GLNQTLLKNTIKRMN
-227 KYYQK
+227 TYYQK
-232 SDGVIWLIDAQNI
+232 ADGVIWLIDAQNI

-270 VVNKIDTIKNDKDL
+270 VVNKIDIIKNDKDL

-319 YLIDKSNI
+319 YLINKSNI
-327 NNLYKSIEMN
+327 NSLYKSIDKN
-337 FKQVCEKKQIDSKY
+337 FKQICEKKQIDSKY

-356 MKENLLYKIHSY
+356 MKENLLYKIYSY

-376 SLYNEIGFELNKSC
+376 SDYNEIEIELNKSC
-390 DEIYLYIINHIDRFK
+390 DDIYLYALNHMNKFK
-405 KKRVYTKEDLYKL
+405 RKKVYNKNDFQLLRKSIEDL
-418 KKTIEILE
+418 EQ
-426 KQCSKDLEKNYN
+426 QCNKSIEKNYN
-438 ILLQKA
+438 ILIKKA
-444 DFSNII
+444 YSSNII
-450 KNSINTKVYFSKSKY
+450 KNTINTKVYFSKSKY
-465 LIINYNNFTTVK
+465 LVINYNNFTTIK
-477 RHNKLSNL
+477 RNNKLSHL
-485 INQLTK
+485 IDQFTK
-491 ANSGKAINDEVA
+491 ENSTKVENNEVA
-503 LSNHIYK
+503 LSNYIHK
-510 NITYLEDEIITTLKD
+510 NITYLEDEIMTTLKY
-525 KLDNIKD
+525 KLDCIKD

-542 KNKYLDYNLIKEHIS
+542 KNKYLDYFLIKDHIK

>member
-1 MDEVAKIK
+1 
-9 RDDSMYDSR
+9 MYDSR
-18 HNELEKL
+18 ISELNKL
-25 INIMNKLNK
+25 LNIMNKLNK
-34 ELQLLKK
+34 ELQLVKNN
-41 DINSKESKSKEL
+41 INNKESKSNEL
-53 VSYIEQEIKENT
+53 VSYIENEIKENI

-96 DKIIETSD
+96 EKVIETSD

-111 DLFIKS
+111 DLFTKS

-122 KIIYNDER
+122 KITYNDER

-143 KEEEDKFKTSK
+143 KEEEHKFKISK

-166 KLSKDKLKEF
+166 KLSKEKLKEL
-176 KIEQERLHLYKS
+176 KIEQEKLHLYKS
-188 DIDQIKYYLKNK
+188 DIEQIKYYLKNK

-212 GLNQTLLKNTVKRMN
+212 GLNQTLLKNTLNRMK

-245 VSKETNKLIEEIN
+245 VSKKTNKLIEEIN
-258 KIDNLHEKKIIG
+258 EIDNLHEKKIIG
-270 VVNKIDTIKNDKDL
+270 VVNKIDIIKNEKDL

-289 KVNEIYNNK
+289 KVNEIYSNK

-312 GIINKDK
+312 GLVNKDND
-319 YLIDKSNI
+319 LIDKSNI
-327 NNLYKSIEMN
+327 NKLYKSIERN
-337 FKQVCEKKQIDSKY
+337 FKIVCEKSQINSKY

-356 MKENLLYKIHSY
+356 MKNKVLDKIYSY
-368 KRDLYKDI
+368 KRNLYKDI
-376 SLYNEIGFELNKSC
+376 SLYNEIGFELYKTC
-390 DEIYLYIINHIDRFK
+390 DEIYLYTLNYINEFK
-405 KKRVYTKEDLYKL
+405 KKKIYTKDDLYSL
-418 KKTIEILE
+418 KKLIENLE
-426 KQCSKDLEKNYN
+426 IQCSKEIEKKYN
-438 ILLQKA
+438 ILIKKA
-444 DFSNII
+444 DFINST
-450 KNSINTKVYFSKSKY
+450 KNNINTKVYFSKSKY
-465 LIINYNNFTTVK
+465 LIINYNNFTKVK
-477 RHNKLSNL
+477 RNNQLSNL
-485 INQLTK
+485 INQFTK
-491 ANSGKAINDEVA
+491 TKSEKVLNDEIA

-525 KLDNIKD
+525 KLDYIKD
-532 NVNEVKYDTF
+532 NVNEVKQITF

-557 YLDNIENILIN
+557 YLNNIENISIN

>member
-1 MDEVAKIK
+1 
-9 RDDSMYDSR
+9 MYDSR
-18 HNELEKL
+18 ISELNKL
-25 INIMNKLNK
+25 LNIMNKLNK
-34 ELQLLKK
+34 ELQLVKNN
-41 DINSKESKSKEL
+41 INNKESKSNEL
-53 VSYIEQEIKENT
+53 VSYIENEIKENI

-96 DKIIETSD
+96 EKVIETSD

-111 DLFIKS
+111 DLFTKS

-122 KIIYNDER
+122 KITYNDER
-130 EIIKSLSNGKKIL
+130 EIIKILSIGKKIL
-143 KEEEDKFKTSK
+143 KEDEHKFKISK

-166 KLSKDKLKEF
+166 KLSKEKLKEL
-176 KIEQERLHLYKS
+176 KIEQEKLHLYKS
-188 DIDQIKYYLKNK
+188 DIEQIKYYLKNK

-212 GLNQTLLKNTVKRMN
+212 GLNQTLLKNTLNRMK

-258 KIDNLHEKKIIG
+258 EIDNLHEKKIIG
-270 VVNKIDTIKNDKDL
+270 VVNKIDIIKNEKDL

-289 KVNEIYNNK
+289 KVNKIYSNK

-312 GIINKDK
+312 GLVNKDND
-319 YLIDKSNI
+319 LIDKSNI
-327 NNLYKSIEMN
+327 NKLYKSIERN
-337 FKQVCEKKQIDSKY
+337 FKIVCEKSQINSKY

-356 MKENLLYKIHSY
+356 MKNKVLDKIYSY
-368 KRDLYKDI
+368 KRNLYKDI
-376 SLYNEIGFELNKSC
+376 SLYNEIGFELYKTC
-390 DEIYLYIINHIDRFK
+390 DEIYLYTLNYINEFK
-405 KKRVYTKEDLYKL
+405 KKKIYTKDDLYSL
-418 KKTIEILE
+418 KKLIENLE
-426 KQCSKDLEKNYN
+426 IQCSKEIEKKYN
-438 ILLQKA
+438 ILIKKA
-444 DFSNII
+444 DFINST
-450 KNSINTKVYFSKSKY
+450 KNNINTKVYFSKSKY
-465 LIINYNNFTTVK
+465 LIINYNNFTKVK
-477 RHNKLSNL
+477 RNNQLSNL
-485 INQLTK
+485 INQFTK
-491 ANSGKAINDEVA
+491 TKSEKVLNDEIA

-525 KLDNIKD
+525 KLDYIKD
-532 NVNEVKYDTF
+532 NVNEVKQITF

-557 YLDNIENILIN
+557 YLNNIENILIN

>member
-1 MDEVAKIK
+1 
-9 RDDSMYDSR
+9 MYDSR
-18 HNELEKL
+18 YIELEKL
-25 INIMNKLNK
+25 MNIMSKLNK
-34 ELQLLKK
+34 ELQLVKK
-41 DINSKESKSKEL
+41 DISSEESKSKEL

-77 FIMGSGN
+77 FIMGCGN

-96 DKIIETSD
+96 EKVIETSD

-117 DNEKI
+117 DNEKVEI
-122 KIIYNDER
+122 TYNDER
-130 EIIKSLSNGKKIL
+130 EIVKSLSSGKKIL

-154 KEISKIILNYKN
+154 KEISKKILNYKN

-176 KIEQERLHLYKS
+176 KVEQEKLYLYKS
-188 DIDQIKYYLKNK
+188 DIDQIKYYLNNK

-212 GLNQTLLKNTVKRMN
+212 GLNQTLLKNTIKRMN
-227 KYYQK
+227 TYYQK
-232 SDGVIWLIDAQNI
+232 ADGVIWLIDAQNI

-270 VVNKIDTIKNDKDL
+270 VINKIDIIKNDKDL

-319 YLIDKSNI
+319 YLINKSNI
-327 NNLYKSIEMN
+327 KSLYKSIDKN
-337 FKQVCEKKQIDSKY
+337 FKQICEQNQIDSKY
-351 KNLSI
+351 KNLAI
-356 MKENLLYKIHSY
+356 MKENLLYKIYSY

-376 SLYNEIGFELNKSC
+376 SDYNEIEIELNKSC
-390 DEIYLYIINHIDRFK
+390 DEIYLYALNHMNKFK
-405 KKRVYTKEDLYKL
+405 RKKVYNKNDLQLLRKSIEDL
-418 KKTIEILE
+418 EQ
-426 KQCSKDLEKNYN
+426 QCNKSIEKNYN
-438 ILLQKA
+438 ILIKKA
-444 DFSNII
+444 YSNNII
-450 KNSINTKVYFSKSKY
+450 KNTINTKVYFSKSKY
-465 LIINYNNFTTVK
+465 LIINYNNFTTIK
-477 RHNKLSNL
+477 RNNKLSHL
-485 INQLTK
+485 INQFTK
-491 ANSGKAINDEVA
+491 ENSTKVVNDEVS

-510 NITYLEDEIITTLKD
+510 NIAYLEDEIITTLKD
-525 KLDNIKD
+525 KLDCIKD

-542 KNKYLDYNLIKEHIS
+542 KNKYLDYFLIKNHIK

>member
-1 MDEVAKIK
+1 
-9 RDDSMYDSR
+9 MYDSR
-18 HNELEKL
+18 ISELNKL
-25 INIMNKLNK
+25 LNIMNKLNK
-34 ELQLLKK
+34 ELQLVKNN
-41 DINSKESKSKEL
+41 INNKESKSNEL
-53 VSYIEQEIKENT
+53 VSYIENEIKENI

-96 DKIIETSD
+96 EKVIETSD

-111 DLFIKS
+111 DLFTKS

-122 KIIYNDER
+122 KITYNDER

-143 KEEEDKFKTSK
+143 KEEEHKFKISK

-166 KLSKDKLKEF
+166 KLSKEKLKEL
-176 KIEQERLHLYKS
+176 KIEQEKLHLYKS
-188 DIDQIKYYLKNK
+188 DIEQIKYYLKNK

-212 GLNQTLLKNTVKRMN
+212 GLNQTLLKNTLNRMK

-258 KIDNLHEKKIIG
+258 EIDNLHEKKIIG
-270 VVNKIDTIKNDKDL
+270 VVNKIDIIKNEKDL

-289 KVNEIYNNK
+289 KVNEIYSNK

-312 GIINKDK
+312 GLVNKDND
-319 YLIDKSNI
+319 LIDKSNI
-327 NNLYKSIEMN
+327 NKLYKSIERN
-337 FKQVCEKKQIDSKY
+337 FKIVCEKSQINSKY

-356 MKENLLYKIHSY
+356 MKNKVLDKIYSY
-368 KRDLYKDI
+368 KRNLYKDI
-376 SLYNEIGFELNKSC
+376 SLYNEIGFELYKTC
-390 DEIYLYIINHIDRFK
+390 DEIYLYTLNYINEFK
-405 KKRVYTKEDLYKL
+405 KKKIYTKDDLYSL
-418 KKTIEILE
+418 KKLIENLE
-426 KQCSKDLEKNYN
+426 IQCSKEIEKKYN
-438 ILLQKA
+438 ILIKKA
-444 DFSNII
+444 DFINST
-450 KNSINTKVYFSKSKY
+450 KNNINTKVYFSKSKY
-465 LIINYNNFTTVK
+465 LIINYNNFTKVK
-477 RHNKLSNL
+477 RNNQLSNL
-485 INQLTK
+485 INQFTK
-491 ANSGKAINDEVA
+491 TKSEKILNDEIA

-525 KLDNIKD
+525 KLDYIKD
-532 NVNEVKYDTF
+532 NVNEVKQITF

-557 YLDNIENILIN
+557 YLNNIENILIN

>member
-1 MDEVAKIK
+1 
-9 RDDSMYDSR
+9 MYDSR
-18 HNELEKL
+18 ISELNKL
-25 INIMNKLNK
+25 LNIMNKLNK
-34 ELQLLKK
+34 ELQLVKNN
-41 DINSKESKSKEL
+41 INNKESKSNEL
-53 VSYIEQEIKENT
+53 VSYIENEIKENI

-96 DKIIETSD
+96 EKVIETSD

-111 DLFIKS
+111 DLFTKS

-122 KIIYNDER
+122 KITYNDER

-143 KEEEDKFKTSK
+143 KEEEHKFKISK

-166 KLSKDKLKEF
+166 KLSKEKLKEL
-176 KIEQERLHLYKS
+176 KIEQEKLHLYKS
-188 DIDQIKYYLKNK
+188 DIEQIKYYLKNK

-212 GLNQTLLKNTVKRMN
+212 GLNQTLLKNTLNRMK

-245 VSKETNKLIEEIN
+245 VSKKTNKLIEEIN
-258 KIDNLHEKKIIG
+258 EIDNLHEKKIIG
-270 VVNKIDTIKNDKDL
+270 VVNKIDIIKNEKDL

-289 KVNEIYNNK
+289 KVNEIYSNK

-312 GIINKDK
+312 GLVNKDND
-319 YLIDKSNI
+319 LIDKSNI
-327 NNLYKSIEMN
+327 NKLYKSIERN
-337 FKQVCEKKQIDSKY
+337 FKIVCEKSQINSKY

-356 MKENLLYKIHSY
+356 MKNKVLDKIYSY
-368 KRDLYKDI
+368 KRNLYKDI
-376 SLYNEIGFELNKSC
+376 SLYNEIGFELYKTC
-390 DEIYLYIINHIDRFK
+390 DEIYLYTLNYINEFK
-405 KKRVYTKEDLYKL
+405 KKKIYTKDDLYSL
-418 KKTIEILE
+418 KKLIENLE
-426 KQCSKDLEKNYN
+426 IQCSKEIEKKYN
-438 ILLQKA
+438 ILIKKA
-444 DFSNII
+444 DFINST
-450 KNSINTKVYFSKSKY
+450 KNNINTKVYFSKSKY
-465 LIINYNNFTTVK
+465 LIINYNNFTKVK
-477 RHNKLSNL
+477 RNNQLSNL
-485 INQLTK
+485 INQFTK
-491 ANSGKAINDEVA
+491 TKSEKVLNDEIA

-525 KLDNIKD
+525 KLYYIKD
-532 NVNEVKYDTF
+532 NVNEVKQITF

-557 YLDNIENILIN
+557 YLNNIENILIN